1 VWEIKRAPAD
11 RELSVETR
19 SVAAADEETARIIFS
34 RDWRAAESNGR
45 AESEALR
52 EPISEERAVF
62 KASWVETSFSKVLRV
77 PVLYE
82 PLYKPVRARLKSRP
96 IAIASPPRSR
106 SLSGRR
112 RHNFVQDLTRSF
124 TELLLT
130 ASAKST
136 AAAMFFSERSKS
148 SFTRRYAA
156 SQSSSQ
162 DPAETGRGGTGGG
175 KEVPRKKKREA
186 AERVRSR

>member
-1 VWEIKRAPAD
+1 M
-11 RELSVETR
+11 
-19 SVAAADEETARIIFS
+19 
-34 RDWRAAESNGR
+34 
-45 AESEALR
+45 
-52 EPISEERAVF
+52 F

-77 PVLYE
+77 PVFCE
-82 PLYKPVRARLKSRP
+82 PLYEPVRARLKSRP
-96 IAIASPPRSR
+96 IAIASPSR

-112 RHNFVQDLTRSF
+112 RHNFVQDPTRSF
-124 TELLLT
+124 TELLLM

-136 AAAMFFSERSKS
+136 AAALFFSERSKS

-186 AERVRSR
+186 AESVRSR